1 MAEREGPVEDGE
13 HIYRSVRNDVDHYV
27 IIDGMLRLCSPAFN
41 DQKLQPSVD
50 RAVFRANPAD
60 TRLHPDDGVVRL
72 VVSAVRGVGRN
83 TRTQGAA
90 LQYESDVVADPIGP
104 DDHMGRNQ
112 NDAHALITITPADRN
127 RFKKI
132 KQALCLLAESEGWLV
147 SPIGSPRN
155 RRLAP

>member
-83 TRTQGAA
+83 TRTQG
-90 LQYESDVVADPIGP
+90 LRCNTNRMWWPIQLDPMTTWAGTKTT
-104 DDHMGRNQ
+104 HTR
-112 NDAHALITITPADRN
+112 
-127 RFKKI
+127 
-132 KQALCLLAESEGWLV
+132 
-147 SPIGSPRN
+147 
-155 RRLAP
+155 